1 MPPSLTASAAG
12 LATRRPSLLSSTL
25 PMANGDYQ
33 KLSISTSTLTD
44 PVFIN

>member
-1 MPPSLTASAAG
+1 MPLSLTASAAG

-33 KLSISTSTLTD
+33 KLSMSIGIFTD

>member
-1 MPPSLTASAAG
+1 MPPSSMASAAG

-25 PMANGDYQ
+25 PKANGDYQ
-33 KLSISTSTLTD
+33 KLSRGTSTLTD